1 MIDPK
6 EDNLSFFANW
16 FLTSGDIKGVYTP
29 SDKNALLF
37 IEGVHGI
44 TLYRKKP
51 YQVELFICQPN
62 LNIPEH
68 THPNVDSYEVFL
80 YGMNFTHG
88 GQTAISKEQ
97 SLEETNGLP
106 TYAYQTIRVRPND
119 LHGGIASKYGG
130 AFISIQHWLNN
141 IEPSHVSSDW
151 DGNSMGDEHSKQA
164 KLDKKKNNGKATKLH
179 LQARKKNSKE
189 T

>member
-6 EDNLSFFANW
+6 EDSLSFFADW
-16 FLTSGDIKGVYTP
+16 FLTSGNITGIYTP

-44 TLYRKKP
+44 TLYRHKP

-80 YGMNFTHG
+80 YGMEFIHSGKTL
-88 GQTAISKEQ
+88 ISKEQ
-97 SLEETNGLP
+97 SLEETNGVP
-106 TYAYQTIRVRPND
+106 TCAYQTIRVRPND
-119 LHGGIASKYGG
+119 PHGGNASKYGG
-130 AFISIQHWLNN
+130 AFISIQHWLNDTE
-141 IEPSHVSSDW
+141 ISHVSSDW
-151 DGNSMGDEHSKQA
+151 CGDTMGKKHIEQV
-164 KLDKKKNNGKATKLH
+164 KLDNKKK
-179 LQARKKNSKE
+179 
-189 T
+189 